1 VTLVGAYFASFW
13 SLSGQTPGMR
23 LVGIR
28 AVDGHGAPPHFAR
41 AAVRFVAPL
50 VAIAPMFLGLL
61 PIVFDKRRRGLQG
74 FVPHTFV
81 VPA

>member
-1 VTLVGAYFASFW
+1 
-13 SLSGQTPGMR
+13 MR

-28 AVDGHGAPPHFAR
+28 VVDSTGSSPRFVR
-41 AAVRFVAPL
+41 SVVRFVFLL

-61 PIVFDKRRRGLQG
+61 PIVFDKRRRGLQD
-74 FVPHTFV
+74 FVARTFV